1 MQAEQI
7 LRYVALGFLL
17 AGLFGL
23 AMSYT
28 DVSFGSM
35 ASDAFFFVGVGFL
48 GIGVVVLAD
57 LGRRAREAATQS
69 DTDTQ

>member
-1 MQAEQI
+1 
-7 LRYVALGFLL
+7 
-17 AGLFGL
+17 
-23 AMSYT
+23 MSYT